1 MSDHPRMD
9 WSNADLAGTFK
20 LFKQKCEIYFN
31 VKDTKVDKMVNHI
44 LLYAGDEGI
53 KIYNSWNLSDSDR
66 TDPSLVWEKFQAHIE
81 PKVNFR
87 VQRFYLQKY
96 SQAGGESIDDY
107 VTRCKLQAQKC
118 KFNQAEAE
126 ERLIEQLII
135 GTNIAELQKELL
147 GHDDKLTLEKALD
160 IGRTTEAST
169 SHMTQLQ
176 SVQSNHT
183 NVHYVRAAN
192 PSKGCRFCG
201 RAHLKEDRCP
211 AYGSTCKKCGGRN
224 HWQAVCKKSDGGQ
237 GQPKRGRGQHVVRAR
252 SKTRREWHSDGASA
266 AYRRKRDVH
275 AVGLQRGYAEPQDK
289 LEAQFEHL
297 SFASLTT
304 NGTTMDTRRSI
315 RQSRHQTAQYTQ
327 GANSRPEGQSGHRG
341 PREHTPAE
349 GIQEDVP

>member
-44 LLYAGDEGI
+44 LLYAGDEGLQ
-53 KIYNSWNLSDSDR
+53 IYNSWNISDIDR

-107 VTRCKLQAQKC
+107 VMRCKLQAQKC

-135 GTNIAELQKELL
+135 GTSIAELQKELL
-147 GHDDKLTLEKALD
+147 GHDDKLTLEKALN
-160 IGRTTEAST
+160 IGRTTEASI

-176 SVQSNHT
+176 SVQSSHT

-211 AYGSTCKKCGGRN
+211 AHGSTCKK
-224 HWQAVCKKSDGGQ
+224 
-237 GQPKRGRGQHVVRAR
+237 
-252 SKTRREWHSDGASA
+252 
-266 AYRRKRDVH
+266 
-275 AVGLQRGYAEPQDK
+275 
-289 LEAQFEHL
+289 
-297 SFASLTT
+297 
-304 NGTTMDTRRSI
+304 
-315 RQSRHQTAQYTQ
+315 
-327 GANSRPEGQSGHRG
+327 
-341 PREHTPAE
+341 
-349 GIQEDVP
+349 